1 MRGLGRRRECW
12 IVNCPWELR
21 SEDSVGLAA
30 TSADLRLRHFHWRL
44 PIAQGGK
51 LQQLCLMMANGSHEP
66 PGEGSWDAV
75 LCHPAPRDLWF
86 CFLYLSVSILTVI
99 WSAERLGPTPSSP
112 EDGTPCF
119 LLACLI
125 LLISIFYHSLF
136 LLFLVSQLTALGTK
150 RTRSLTA
157 CGFLATPQRNM
168 SVCFFKNKLNILM
181 FYFSI
186 SGEPLGQ
193 IRRCW
198 QTVIKGGSFCS
209 FPRVTVAGPL
219 VFLHM
224 LIWEFI
230 NQRHA
235 THIRCLFKE
244 LKW

>member
-1 MRGLGRRRECW
+1 MGITQWRLGRIGSYKCW
-12 IVNCPWELR
+12 FAVTPLSLKTPYSPGWEAAAALSDDGEWFPWASRGGQLGRCSLPPR
-21 SEDSVGLAA
+21 SEGPLVLFSLLVCVYFDCHLKCRA
-30 TSADLRLRHFHWRL
+30 
-44 PIAQGGK
+44 P
-51 LQQLCLMMANGSHEP
+51 GSHP
-66 PGEGSWDAV
+66 LFSWGW
-75 LCHPAPRDLWF
+75 H
-86 CFLYLSVSILTVI
+86 S
-99 WSAERLGPTPSSP
+99 
-112 EDGTPCF
+112 
-119 LLACLI
+119 LLPFGLFDSLNFH
-125 LLISIFYHSLF
+125 LLPLSLF